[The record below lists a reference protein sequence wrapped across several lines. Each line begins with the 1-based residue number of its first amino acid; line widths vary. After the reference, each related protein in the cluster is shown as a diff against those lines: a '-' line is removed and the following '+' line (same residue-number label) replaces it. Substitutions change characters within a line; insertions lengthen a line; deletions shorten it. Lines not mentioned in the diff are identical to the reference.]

1 MDAFMDAGG
10 QSFLELNTI
19 ANKSQLRYD
28 SSLRSFLVFA
38 EEKSL
43 VLTTGTEW
51 DEALVMFMNRRL
63 FEGHQAYVGE
73 CLICAVMNKLPEF
86 SKGGSR
92 SLPRA
97 WKCVKD
103 WRRLTPGRSRR
114 AWPWAFW
121 AGMATHLA

>member
-1 MDAFMDAGG
+1 MDLVMDAGG
-10 QSFLELNTI
+10 QNFLEQNTVD
-19 ANKSQLRYD
+19 KKLQLRHD

-43 VLTTGTEW
+43 ALTSGTEW
-51 DEALVMFMNRRL
+51 DEALVMFMNRRF
-63 FEGHQAYVGE
+63 FEGHQAYIGE

-86 SKGGSR
+86 SNGGSR

-97 WKCVKD
+97 WKCVKG

-114 AWPWAFW
+114 AWP
-121 AGMATHLA
+121 